1 MSSNPPYPP
10 SSNANDPTSQQY
22 LPPSA
27 PTFNYGSA
35 YPPPSNQ
42 GAYPPPV
49 ETVPANNPAFP
60 PPPSYES
67 TFGKPAG
74 QPNPYGQN
82 ISFMPAAAPPSYPP
96 PPASSDVE
104 YQGSGSAYHDRIISF
119 NDKTIRLGMFL
130 WKTESTFH
138 YMIIWFID
146 YFVKEIML
154 ITKMKFRIQSELI
167 WRSESKVK
175 FENSEGS

>member
-10 SSNANDPTSQQY
+10 SSNPNDPTSQQY
-22 LPPSA
+22 PPRSA
-27 PTFNYGSA
+27 PTFNYGFA

-42 GAYPPPV
+42 GAYLPPV

-82 ISFMPAAAPPSYPP
+82 NSFMPAAALPSYPP

-104 YQGSGSAYHDRIISF
+104 YQGSSSAYHDRIISF
-119 NDKTIRLGMFL
+119 NDKTIRLGAA
-130 WKTESTFH
+130 
-138 YMIIWFID
+138 
-146 YFVKEIML
+146 
-154 ITKMKFRIQSELI
+154 
-167 WRSESKVK
+167 KVRAAAISIPG
-175 FENSEGS
+175 FADQEQENRNARTTRATAYLLNASILCVDLEFAANSIRL